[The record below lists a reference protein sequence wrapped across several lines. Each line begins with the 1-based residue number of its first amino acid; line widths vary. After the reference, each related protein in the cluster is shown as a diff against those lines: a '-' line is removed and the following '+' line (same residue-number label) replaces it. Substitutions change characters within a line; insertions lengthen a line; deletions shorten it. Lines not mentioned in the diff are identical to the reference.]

1 MERPRIQPLGAGS
14 LFLQGLIAVLCA
26 VSAASCAPAKRE
38 DLVKE
43 VLKADPE
50 FSTVLEK
57 HRELSSRVETANR
70 ELELKRTTIEH
81 NIAQLRK
88 DLAAAAASA
97 RAKTAEIKK
106 RIEPDQERL
115 TMALSLSSDE
125 LRAKRIQRASLGRSI
140 AQLRKSLTRQDNPGT
155 PQERARQQTQ
165 LDEMLKDAAR
175 LDGEMTG
182 LKQHVRLLK
191 IKLLLIKL

>member
-1 MERPRIQPLGAGS
+1 M
-14 LFLQGLIAVLCA
+14 FLQRLVIVLLAVG
-26 VSAASCAPAKRE
+26 AASCAPAKRD

-43 VLKADPE
+43 VLKTDPE

-57 HRELSSRVETANR
+57 HRELNSRIETANR
-70 ELELKRTTIEH
+70 ELELKRTTIERS
-81 NIAQLRK
+81 ISQLRK

-140 AQLRKSLTRQDNPGT
+140 AQLRKSLNRQDSPDT
-155 PQERARQQTQ
+155 PQERARQQAQ
-165 LDEMLKDAAR
+165 VDEMLKDAAR
-175 LDGEMTG
+175 LDSEMVG